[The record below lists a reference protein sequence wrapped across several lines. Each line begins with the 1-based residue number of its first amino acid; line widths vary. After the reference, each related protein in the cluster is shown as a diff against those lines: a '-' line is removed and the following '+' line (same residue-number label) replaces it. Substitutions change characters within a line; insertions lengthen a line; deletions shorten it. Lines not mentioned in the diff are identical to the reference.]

1 MTVLIVCAGE
11 GKGTWGPIGKLA
23 EDPLWEKVVVITSDY
38 FKDRFTLRREGVER
52 IVIDENKAVEDLT
65 EDLRTAFDG
74 KFFGDVAVNV
84 LSGSGKWHMALL
96 AALLKSGAGIR
107 LVGVDKNGNIGE
119 V

>member
-1 MTVLIVCAGE
+1 MTILVVCAGE

-23 EDPLWEKVVVITSDY
+23 EDPLWERVIVITSDY
-38 FKDRFTLRREGVER
+38 FKDKFTLRRENVER
-52 IVIDENKAVEDLT
+52 IVIDENKPAEDIS
-65 EDLRTAFDG
+65 EDLRQAFNG

-107 LVGVDKNGNIGE
+107 LVSVDKNGSIGE